1 MTKLNL
7 PVYFSTNDKH
17 TICLKVCAELYEK
30 FWPGQEFNVL
40 GYTPVDVGEMG
51 AFHSMGQQGPVQEWS
66 TDLRKFFEKIEG
78 DFFIY
83 GTEDYAF
90 TDYTDIECL
99 NQLTEII
106 QNDSTIGRINLVN
119 PNEGREWYTRENN
132 PHYKTILHEDF
143 GDWGLYEQTSS
154 SNYAVTTQLSIWN
167 KEFFLRHCQA
177 GLTPWEFELK
187 GSQNARKD
195 KDYRVLMVYGEK
207 YPVYKRESFE
217 SGNWDRKEDWFHLL
231 SLELREEINLW
242 DQEEKHK
249 IIYSRT

>member
-40 GYTPVDVGEMG
+40 GYTPVDVGKMG
-51 AFHSMGQQGPVQEWS
+51 TFHSMGKQGPVQEWS
-66 TDLRKFFEKIEG
+66 TDLRKFFETKEE

-83 GTEDYAF
+83 GTEDIAF
-90 TDYTDIECL
+90 VNYTDIGCL

-119 PNEGREWYTRENN
+119 PNEGQEWYTRENN

-143 GDWGLYEQTSS
+143 GDWGLYKQTKE
-154 SNYAVTTQLSIWN
+154 SNYAITTQLSIWN
-167 KEFFLRHCQA
+167 RKFFLRHCQA

-195 KDYRVLMVYGEK
+195 EDYQVLMVYGDK
-207 YPVYKRESFE
+207 YPVHKRESFQAGE
-217 SGNWDRKEDWFHLL
+217 WDRKEDWYPLISPQL
-231 SLELREEINLW
+231 KEEISLW
-242 DQEEKHK
+242 NQEEKHNIK
-249 IIYSRT
+249 YSRT